1 MNPNES
7 ACLLALAQTSG
18 DSSDLPD
25 LHGSLLSSPYASIM
39 DKILQLK
46 HQLSIRQVRLF
57 SILLSI
63 HNIRRS
69 GSAQHLLG
77 MQIQNAVAILMF
89 DLSDMPG
96 PTSHQKHLDKDH
108 VII

>member
-1 MNPNES
+1 MNTNKS

-18 DSSDLPD
+18 DSSDLPN

-46 HQLSIRQVRLF
+46 HQLSIGQGKLF

-63 HNIRRS
+63 QDI
-69 GSAQHLLG
+69 
-77 MQIQNAVAILMF
+77 
-89 DLSDMPG
+89 
-96 PTSHQKHLDKDH
+96 KHSE
-108 VII
+108 